1 MQPDFLRSASDIPLP
16 LLQGAEDTAVHALE
30 ISTLLNLAEGYTRLV
45 PGALIGWKRT
55 NIVVRYGK
63 HRHFVE
69 YLRAVFLIVVV
80 ELQLRELL
88 LQKNYS
94 CLGVLQSIAVP
105 VLIQKSA

>member
-1 MQPDFLRSASDIPLP
+1 MQPDSLRSASDIPLP
-16 LLQGAEDTAVHALE
+16 LLHRKHRVARTANKSTAEPLE
-30 ISTLLNLAEGYTRLV
+30 EFIKVVL
-45 PGALIGWKRT
+45 GALIGWKRT
-55 NIVVRYGK
+55 NVVVRYGK

-105 VLIQKSA
+105 VLI